1 MNALDKKLQ
10 IKPGQAIAIFG
21 DAPSLEL
28 AADRAEATIADGILV
43 FVRNEAGLRDVL
55 PALRSAANREK
66 LTWVA
71 YPKAKQLSTDLNRDI
86 IWGITNDNG
95 LDPVR
100 QIAIDDVWS
109 ALRLK
114 TRSEHE

>member
-1 MNALDKKLQ
+1 MLDKKLQ
-10 IKPGQAIAIFG
+10 LKQGESIAVVGAAAPGLDLETKPVDIQ
-21 DAPSLEL
+21 
-28 AADRAEATIADGILV
+28 AADAILDFVTLEAD
-43 FVRNEAGLRDVL
+43 FMREL
-55 PALRSAANREK
+55 PHLQTAAKASK

-86 IWGITNDNG
+86 IRSIANDNG

-100 QIAIDDVWS
+100 QISIDDVWS

-114 TRSEHE
+114 AL